1 MRDLKHTLIKRKPIS
16 LSVLGVLL
24 IFGIPAQ
31 PCMGQSPTPDAST
44 AAESRHQIQTELKN
58 VQGSPDMDAELKK
71 QLIGY
76 YQSAMDSLEASEA
89 YSANAKVF
97 KQSSKSA
104 PSQLEKTT
112 RALAKAERASGPSIR
127 LPDGISLRELEQR
140 LLKEQAEQ
148 ASLDGKRVD
157 LDKKLQNLHGRP
169 DAAREQLA
177 QARVQLEKIEGELN
191 VSPSGEAPLLAKA
204 RKTALRASQQAHMN
218 EIRML
223 DQERLTHGVRLK
235 LVTAQRDLAAK
246 NASSIRA
253 RIQPLQDRVNQLRQ
267 SEAEHTQKKTL
278 LAESEASGKHSAIR
292 DLARKNAELGAE
304 LSNTV
309 AGLERVNVSREAINA
324 RLKQIERDSAKTRQ
338 WLEKAGLSEALGQVL
353 RGQRRKILD
362 LHRYRKGIGELQTE
376 IAKVSLGQFRVEEM
390 QRDLDDLEVAV
401 ARIMDEQV
409 EATIPMAD
417 RDEIAAE
424 VRRLLDDRQALLRK
438 LGAAQ
443 TDYLWALGDFD
454 ATQKQF
460 VASVRQYT
468 AFLDEHLLWNPS
480 APPLGVNMLGDLLP
494 ALGQLFSPAGWGD
507 IIRSSAHGV
516 RASPFQTGAAMLI
529 FAALLWLRRR
539 RLKAL
544 ESIAKHV
551 RAPYS
556 DRFSLTIQAMTVSLL
571 AAAPWP
577 LLAGVSGW
585 WLQSHANTAE
595 IAGAAGAGLSALAM
609 PLLLILLLRVICLP
623 RGVANV
629 HFGWRDATASLWRHH
644 LSWLTPILLSALFIS
659 AFASWQGEEGH
670 AASLGRLGFMVG
682 MVALAVFFQLVLNP
696 KGGVF
701 GKYLR
706 HNPEVWLSRFR
717 YQWFAISIAAPLIL
731 AALAAAGY
739 YYTALQLKTQ
749 LFATIGLL
757 AGISFF
763 HAMVVR
769 WLVVSKRK
777 LALIPFQER
786 QKAEVSG
793 EEGAEPAAFDTPGVG
808 LETVDDHIRKLLRTV
823 TGITLVVGLWLI
835 WTEAF
840 PALAFLD
847 DVTLWQQSVMQDG
860 REILQPVTLA
870 NLAIAI
876 VLALVAFGAARNLP
890 GVLEIAFLNR
900 LSIEP
905 GSRYAITTISRYTIV
920 TIGIIMVSN
929 ALGLSWSKVQW
940 LVAAMG
946 VGLGFGLQEIVA
958 NFVSGLIILFERPIR
973 IGDTVTVND
982 VSGTV
987 SRIRIRATTI
997 TDWDRKELIVPNKA
1011 FVTGSLINWTL
1022 SDPIT
1027 RVVIRVGI
1035 AYGSDI
1041 ALAHKE
1047 MLKVVKSIPL
1057 VLDEP
1062 EASIYFIG
1070 FGDSSLNFVV
1080 RAFVKD
1086 LDSRLPLIHQLH
1098 TNIEEALR
1106 LHGIEIPFPQRDVH
1120 VRSVIEEGADLPP
1133 KSGPVFP
1140 DNAGDIPP
1148 QDKTGKQQ

>member
-1 MRDLKHTLIKRKPIS
+1 MRDLKHKLIKRKLIS
-16 LSVLGVLL
+16 LPALGILL
-24 IFGIPAQ
+24 VFGIPAQ
-31 PCMGQSPTPDAST
+31 PCMGQSSPSDAPTTTQSP
-44 AAESRHQIQTELKN
+44 HQIQIELKSA
-58 VQGSPDMDAELKK
+58 QGSSDIDAKLKK
-71 QLIGY
+71 RLIGY
-76 YQSAMDSLEASEA
+76 YQSAMGSMEASEA
-89 YSANAKVF
+89 YAAKAKVF

-104 PSQLEKTT
+104 PSWLEKTT
-112 RALAKAERASGPSIR
+112 RALAKAERASGASIW
-127 LPDGISLRELEQR
+127 LPKGINLRELEQR
-140 LLKEQAEQ
+140 LLKDQAEL
-148 ASLDGKRVD
+148 ASIDGERAD

-169 DAAREQLA
+169 DAARKQLA
-177 QARVQLEKIEGELN
+177 QARVQLEKIEEELN
-191 VSPSGEAPLLAKA
+191 VSPAGEAPLLAKA
-204 RKTALRASQQAHMN
+204 RKTALRASQQARIN

-223 DQERLTHGVRLK
+223 DQERLTHGIRLK
-235 LVTAQRDLAAK
+235 LVTTQRDLAAK
-246 NASSIRA
+246 KASRIRA
-253 RIQPLQDRVNQLRQ
+253 RIQLLQDRVNQLRQ
-267 SEAEHTQKKTL
+267 SEAERTQKKTL
-278 LAESEASGKHSAIR
+278 RAESEASGKHPAIR

-304 LSNTV
+304 LSNAV
-309 AGLERVNVSREAINA
+309 AGLERVNASREALSV
-324 RLKQIERDSAKTRQ
+324 RLKQIEQDAAKTRQ

-362 LHRYRKGIGELQTE
+362 LRRYRKEGDELQAE

-390 QRDLDDLEVAV
+390 QRDLGDLEAAV
-401 ARIMDEQV
+401 AQIMDKQV
-409 EATIPMAD
+409 EAATPVTD
-417 RDEIAAE
+417 RNEIAAE
-424 VRRLLDDRQALLRK
+424 VRGLLGDRQNLLRK

-443 TDYLWALGDFD
+443 TDYLWALGDLD

-460 VASVRQYT
+460 VTSVRQYT

-480 APPLGVNMLGDLLP
+480 ASPLDMGMLSDVIP
-494 ALGQLFSPAGWGD
+494 ALGRLFSPVGWGN
-507 IIRSSAHGV
+507 IIRSSAHAV
-516 RASPFQTGAAMLI
+516 RTRPFRTGAAV
-529 FAALLWLRRR
+529 FVFVALLWLRRR

-544 ESIAKHV
+544 ESIAKYVQVPH
-551 RAPYS
+551 S
-556 DRFSLTIQAMTVSLL
+556 DRFSLTIQAMTLSLL

-577 LLAGVSGW
+577 LLAGVVGW
-585 WLQSHANTAE
+585 WLQSHANAAE
-595 IAGAAGAGLSALAM
+595 IAGAAGMGLSALSM

-623 RGVANV
+623 KGVAIV
-629 HFGWRDATASLWRHH
+629 HFGWRDEAASLWRRH
-644 LSWLTPILLSALFIS
+644 LSWLMPIFLPSLFIS
-659 AFASWQGEEGH
+659 AFAGWQGGEGY

-682 MVALAVFFQLVLNP
+682 MVALAVFFQLVLHP

-701 GKYLR
+701 GEYLR

-731 AALAAAGY
+731 ATLAAAGY

-769 WLVVSKRK
+769 WLAVSKRK
-777 LALIPFQER
+777 LALIQFQER
-786 QKAEVSG
+786 QKAKASDQASAAV
-793 EEGAEPAAFDTPGVG
+793 PADKNPGKVELTAFDTPGVG

-847 DVTLWQQSVMQDG
+847 DVTLWQQSIMQDG

-870 NLAIAI
+870 NLAVAI
-876 VLALVAFGAARNLP
+876 VLALATFGAARNLP

-900 LSIEP
+900 LSIES
-905 GSRYAITTISRYTIV
+905 GSRYAITTISRYAIA
-920 TIGIIMVSN
+920 TIGIIMVSD

-1011 FVTGSLINWTL
+1011 FITGSLVNWTL

-1027 RVVIRVGI
+1027 RVVIKVGI

-1062 EASIYFIG
+1062 EASIYFID
-1070 FGDSSLNFVV
+1070 FGDSSLDFVV

-1098 TNIEEALR
+1098 LKIEEALR

-1120 VRSVIEEGADLPP
+1120 VRSVVVEED
-1133 KSGPVFP
+1133 
-1140 DNAGDIPP
+1140 
-1148 QDKTGKQQ
+1148 

>member
-1 MRDLKHTLIKRKPIS
+1 
-16 LSVLGVLL
+16 
-24 IFGIPAQ
+24 
-31 PCMGQSPTPDAST
+31 MGESPLPDASS
-44 AAESRHQIQTELKN
+44 AAESSHQIQIELKN
-58 VQGSPDMDAELKK
+58 VQGSPNLDVELKK

-76 YQSAMDSLEASEA
+76 YQSAMDSMEAAMA
-89 YSANAKVF
+89 YSANAEAF
-97 KQSSKSA
+97 KQSSKSV
-104 PSQLEKTT
+104 PSRLEKAT
-112 RALAKAERASGPSIR
+112 RALAKAERTFGTPIR
-127 LPDGISLRELEQR
+127 LQNGISPRKLEQR
-140 LLKEQAEQ
+140 LLKEQAEL
-148 ASLDGKRVD
+148 ASVDGGRAD
-157 LDKKLQNLHGRP
+157 LDKKLQNLHDRP
-169 DAAREQLA
+169 DAARKQLA
-177 QARVQLEKIEGELN
+177 QARVQLGKIVDELN
-191 VSPSGEAPLLAKA
+191 VSPSGESPLLAKA
-204 RKTALRASQQAHMN
+204 RRTALRASRQARMN

-223 DQERLTHGVRLK
+223 DQERLTHGIRLK

-246 NASSIRA
+246 KVAGIQA
-253 RIQPLQDRVNQLRQ
+253 RIRMLQGRVNQARQ
-267 SEAEHTQKKTL
+267 SEAEHTEKKTL
-278 LAESEASGKHSAIR
+278 RAESEASGKHPAIR
-292 DLARKNAELGAE
+292 DLATKNAELGAE

-309 AGLERVNVSREAINA
+309 AGLERVNTSREAMSA
-324 RLKQIERDSAKTRQ
+324 RLKQIERDAAKTRQ

-362 LHRYRKGIGELQTE
+362 LRRFRKGVDELQAE
-376 IAKVSLGQFRVEEM
+376 IARASLDQFRVEEM
-390 QRDLDDLEVAV
+390 QRGLGDLKAAV
-401 ARIMDEQV
+401 TRIMDKQV
-409 EATIPMAD
+409 GSAMPADD
-417 RDEIAAE
+417 RDKIATE
-424 VRRLLDDRQALLRK
+424 VRGLLSDRRDLLRK

-443 TDYLWALGDFD
+443 TDYLWALGDLD
-454 ATQKQF
+454 ATRKQF
-460 VASVRQYT
+460 VTSVRQYA
-468 AFLDEHLLWNPS
+468 AFLDGHLLWNPS
-480 APPLGVNMLGDLLP
+480 APPLNMDILSNVVP
-494 ALGQLFSPAGWGD
+494 ALARLLSPAGWGN
-507 IIRSSAHGV
+507 IMRSSAHAV
-516 RASPFQTGAAMLI
+516 RASPLRTGVAVFV

-544 ESIAKHV
+544 GSIARHV
-551 RAPYS
+551 QAPYS

-577 LLAGVSGW
+577 LLAGVAGW
-585 WLQSHANTAE
+585 WLQSHANAAG
-595 IAGAAGAGLSALAM
+595 IAGSAGMGLSALAM

-623 RGVANV
+623 RGVAIV
-629 HFGWRDATASLWRHH
+629 HFGWRDETASLWRRH
-644 LSWLTPILLSALFIS
+644 LSWLLPVFLPTLFIS
-659 AFASWQGEEGH
+659 AFAGWQGGEGH
-670 AASLGRLGFMVG
+670 AASLGRLSFMIG
-682 MVALAVFFQLVLNP
+682 MVALTVFFQLALNP

-701 GKYLR
+701 GEYLR
-706 HNPEVWLSRFR
+706 HNPEVWLARFR
-717 YQWFAISIAAPLIL
+717 YQWFVIAIAAPLTL

-757 AGISFF
+757 AGVSFF

-769 WLVVSKRK
+769 WLVVAKRK
-777 LALIPFQER
+777 LALTQYQER
-786 QKAEVSG
+786 KDAEASG
-793 EEGAEPAAFDTPGVG
+793 QASAEAPADENTGKGEPAVLDTPGVG
-808 LETVDDHIRKLLRTV
+808 LETVDDHIRKLLRIV

-847 DVTLWQQSVMQDG
+847 DVTLWQQSVMRDG

-870 NLAIAI
+870 NLAVAI
-876 VLALVAFGAARNLP
+876 VLALAAFGATRNLP

-900 LSIEP
+900 LSIDP
-905 GSRYAITTISRYTIV
+905 GSRYAITTISRYAIA
-920 TIGIIMVSN
+920 TIGIIMVSD
-929 ALGLSWSKVQW
+929 ALGLSWAKVQW

-987 SRIRIRATTI
+987 TRIRIRATTI
-997 TDWDRKELIVPNKA
+997 MDWDRKELIVPNKA

-1022 SDPIT
+1022 SDSIT
-1027 RVVIRVGI
+1027 RVVIKVGI

-1070 FGDSSLNFVV
+1070 FGDSSLDFVV
-1080 RAFVKD
+1080 RAFVKE
-1086 LDSRLPLIHQLH
+1086 LGSRLPLIHQLH
-1098 TNIEEALR
+1098 TKIEEALR

-1133 KSGPVFP
+1133 KSGPVFS